1 MVEGSIRM
9 SFVETSAGVNIH
21 YEDIGSG
28 RPLVLIHGWGGSA
41 LLWRFQRELAED
53 FRLIIP
59 DLRGHGD
66 SSGSAESFALEDL
79 VRDVIALFE
88 KLNLADAVL
97 AGWSLGSQAAM
108 ASFPMLRKRLSGLVL
123 VGATAR
129 FTTTEGYPHG
139 LPADEIR
146 GMGLRL
152 KRGYERTMG
161 DFFRSMFAEGEL
173 SPEMEDRIARE
184 ITAYGRLPEPSVARA
199 GLSVLASA
207 DLREMLPEIDRPV
220 LLIHG
225 DKDEICP
232 PEAARYLA
240 KRLPKARLLEFAG
253 AGHAL
258 PLSRPVEF
266 NAHIRE
272 FLQETGHD
280 RH

>member
-1 MVEGSIRM
+1 M

-41 LLWRFQRELAED
+41 LLWRFQRELSED

-59 DLRGHGD
+59 DLRGHGR
-66 SSGSAESFALEDL
+66 SIPLTEPFTLEALAFDL
-79 VRDVIALFE
+79 TNMFERLDLNEAL
-88 KLNLADAVL
+88 LV
-97 AGWSLGSQAAM
+97 GWSLGSQAAM
-108 ASFPMLRKRLSGLVL
+108 ASFPMLRKRLSGLIL

-129 FTTTEGYPHG
+129 FTTTGGYPHG
-139 LPADEIR
+139 LPAEELR
-146 GMGLRL
+146 GMEIRL
-152 KRGYERTMG
+152 KRSYEKTMG
-161 DFFRSMFAEGEL
+161 EFFRSMFAQGEL
-173 SPEMEDRIARE
+173 SAEREELIDRE
-184 ITAYGRLPEPSVARA
+184 IMAEGRLPEPSVARA
-199 GLSVLASA
+199 GLAVLASA

-232 PEAARYLA
+232 PEAARDLA
-240 KRLPKARLLEFAG
+240 KHLPKARLLEFAG
-253 AGHAL
+253 AGHAP

-272 FLQETGHD
+272 FFLETGHD